1 MIEWLQ
7 EHAWIFLWVL
17 ITPIILFMGILHYI
31 LISFE
36 NMKLNDWD
44 DDRWDE
50 DVPNDEIEDLFE

>member
-50 DVPNDEIEDLFE
+50 DTPNDEIEDLFE

>member
-1 MIEWLQ
+1 MLEWLQ
-7 EHAWIFLWVL
+7 EHAWIFLWIL

>member
-1 MIEWLQ
+1 MLEWLQ

-50 DVPNDEIEDLFE
+50 DTPNDEIEDLFE

>member
-1 MIEWLQ
+1 MLEWLQ
-7 EHAWIFLWVL
+7 EHAWILLWIML
-17 ITPIILFMGILHYI
+17 TPIMLFVGIVHYI

>member
-7 EHAWIFLWVL
+7 EHAWIFLWIL

-50 DVPNDEIEDLFE
+50 DTPNDEIEDLFE

>member
-1 MIEWLQ
+1 MWEWIQ
-7 EHAWIFLWVL
+7 QNAWIVIWIML
-17 ITPIILFMGILHYI
+17 TPIMLFIGIVHYI

-50 DVPNDEIEDLFE
+50 PDEYMEDLFE

>member
-1 MIEWLQ
+1 MLEWLQ

>member
-1 MIEWLQ
+1 MLEWLQ

-17 ITPIILFMGILHYI
+17 ITPIMLFVGIVHYI
-31 LISFE
+31 LISFD

-50 DVPNDEIEDLFE
+50 DTPNDEIEDLFE

>member
-1 MIEWLQ
+1 MLEWLQ

-50 DVPNDEIEDLFE
+50 DAPNDEIEDLFE

>member
-7 EHAWIFLWVL
+7 EHAWILLWIML
-17 ITPIILFMGILHYI
+17 TPIMLFVGIVHYI
-31 LISFE
+31 LISFD

-50 DVPNDEIEDLFE
+50 DTPNDEIEDLFE